1 MNLKMK
7 PPKSEDWYYHQSIE
21 IPCEWKVKK
30 MGEVLAKIE
39 NGFPYKED
47 YEITK
52 ENGLPITRIETIS
65 DGFIDSEKVGYV
77 EKVSEKR
84 CKTMMQDD
92 ILFSH
97 INSLKHIG
105 KTAIYEGKPPILIH
119 GMNLLRIIPKQN
131 MLAFYLYHFLN
142 FNQTRNRIKA
152 LSQRAINQVST
163 TTHDLKKFLYIL
175 VPPVPEQRK
184 IASILSNLDSLIQK
198 QEEIIEEY
206 HDLKKGLMQQLF
218 KKGIGH
224 KDKPKKIKSNFNKY
238 IEIPND
244 WTPTT
249 IGKEFDFSSG
259 STPTRK
265 KPEFFQGNVPWAA
278 SSDLNRSIIKD
289 TFEKITPEAIRDTNL
304 KIYPKGTFV
313 IAIYG
318 LEAAGT
324 RGRCGILGIDA
335 TLNQACL
342 AFHKSEKIDTTFIF
356 QYFLYYGESIA
367 LQLAQGTKQQNLNS
381 DLLKFSKIAL
391 PPLPEQRKIASIL
404 SNLDSLIDQEN
415 RYKEKIE
422 NIKKGLMQQLLTGHT
437 EVKV

>member
-7 PPKSEDWYYHQSIE
+7 PPKTEDWYYHQSIE

-152 LSQRAINQVST
+152 LSQRAII
-163 TTHDLKKFLYIL
+163 KF
-175 VPPVPEQRK
+175 
-184 IASILSNLDSLIQK
+184 
-198 QEEIIEEY
+198 
-206 HDLKKGLMQQLF
+206 QQLPM
-218 KKGIGH
+218 IL
-224 KDKPKKIKSNFNKY
+224 KSFY
-238 IEIPND
+238 TFWFPL
-244 WTPTT
+244 
-249 IGKEFDFSSG
+249 
-259 STPTRK
+259 
-265 KPEFFQGNVPWAA
+265 FQN
-278 SSDLNRSIIKD
+278 
-289 TFEKITPEAIRDTNL
+289 
-304 KIYPKGTFV
+304 
-313 IAIYG
+313 
-318 LEAAGT
+318 
-324 RGRCGILGIDA
+324 
-335 TLNQACL
+335 
-342 AFHKSEKIDTTFIF
+342 
-356 QYFLYYGESIA
+356 
-367 LQLAQGTKQQNLNS
+367 
-381 DLLKFSKIAL
+381 
-391 PPLPEQRKIASIL
+391 
-404 SNLDSLIDQEN
+404 
-415 RYKEKIE
+415 KEK
-422 NIKKGLMQQLLTGHT
+422 LLQFYLISIH
-437 EVKV
+437 